1 MTLNHKYRNGILLAV
16 ILSITGLYFVFK
28 TIPRIPLRSGVLRIN
43 WLYLGSGFL
52 VLLAV
57 WLAKSG
63 RMYLIGNGMGTK
75 IKLRRYFQ
83 IYMATCFISHV
94 TPFNSGGTPLQ
105 IYLLHK
111 QGVSVGK
118 ASAITAVDLGINTII
133 FFMFAL
139 ITVIHRVTGV
149 LMPDWLSVP
158 VKRGNW
164 LVSGSIMVHPAMLI
178 SIFLVVVL
186 VFFWKRSRIK
196 ADSRPLA
203 SLLPKI
209 TKWFT
214 YISQRINTF
223 IQRKGWP
230 QNFRREYTVFKEG
243 WRSLANQNPGRLI
256 GTVVLS
262 AIYWFFYLSLAPLVM
277 MALGKPVSFISLM
290 GEQLFF
296 NLVQIFIPTPGGSG
310 GSELIMSY
318 LFRGITGAARIGW
331 FVLLWKIYTFFS
343 TLIIGGYFFIRF
355 VLVQRKK

>member
-1 MTLNHKYRNGILLAV
+1 
-16 ILSITGLYFVFK
+16 
-28 TIPRIPLRSGVLRIN
+28 N
-43 WLYLGSGFL
+43 WFYLGTGFL

-63 RMYLIGNGMGTK
+63 RMYLIGNGMGAK

-105 IYLLHK
+105 IYLLHR
-111 QGVSVGK
+111 QGIPVGK

-133 FFMFAL
+133 FFLLGSIA
-139 ITVIHRVTGV
+139 IIQRISGV
-149 LMPDWLSVP
+149 VFPHWLSVP
-158 VKRGNW
+158 VNGGIW
-164 LVSGSIMVHPAMLI
+164 LASGIAGILPAMLI
-178 SIFLVVVL
+178 GIFLVAIL
-186 VFFWKRSRIK
+186 LFFWNRSRIK
-196 ADSRPLA
+196 KTGRPLTRF
-203 SLLPKI
+203 LTKLPG
-209 TKWFT
+209 WFT
-214 YISQRINTF
+214 WISQRINNF
-223 IQRKGWP
+223 IQKKGWS
-230 QNFRREYTVFKEG
+230 QKFRREYSVFKEG

-256 GTVVLS
+256 WAVFLT

-277 MALGKPVSFISLM
+277 VALGKSVSFISLM

-318 LFRGITGAARIGW
+318 LFRGIAGEARIGW

-343 TLIIGGYFFIRF
+343 TLIIGGYFFIRM
-355 VLVQRKK
+355 VLVQGKKE